1 MTQPRTL
8 VDHDPWKA
16 ALQDPYVDVPPP
28 NEPPDLPGDA
38 PVLNFA
44 RDVAVEAHRIKV
56 RECAREMHEAQ
67 RVSAAPPFDAGLLV
81 DVLARPG
88 EPADRVEGLIPS
100 EAGTLIVAQRKTGKS
115 TLLLNLAKALLEG
128 EYFLGQFATRQI
140 NGRVAIL
147 NYEVSGAQL
156 ARWAH
161 EARIPDDRLYLVNLR
176 GRRNPLSHADDR
188 AVLAEQLR
196 AHDVESLLVDP
207 FGRAYTGQNQN
218 DAGEVGAW
226 LAQLDEFA
234 RTQIGVADLILSAHA
249 GWNGERTRGASALE
263 DWADSIIT
271 ITRDRDDE
279 HRRFLRAI
287 GRDVDV
293 EEDEL
298 TYTPDTRRL
307 TLAGTGSRKAASTR
321 RRTEDLM
328 PAVIQVVTAR
338 PGLSVRAI
346 GEALTE
352 AGHPH
357 RNGEQ
362 SAAAKLAVTEGK
374 LRTEPGTR
382 NSLLHFPTERS
393 Q

>member
-1 MTQPRTL
+1 MT
-8 VDHDPWKA
+8 A
-16 ALQDPYVDVPPP
+16 AAAVDPYLDVPPP
-28 NEPPDLPGDA
+28 NELPDLPGDA

-56 RECAREMHEAQ
+56 RECARELHEAQ
-67 RVSAAPPFDAGLLV
+67 RALAAPPFDAGLLA
-81 DVLARPG
+81 DVLARPS
-88 EPADRVEGLIPS
+88 EPPDRVEGLIPS
-100 EAGTLIVAQRKTGKS
+100 SAGTLIVAQRKTGKS

-140 NGRVAIL
+140 SGRVAIL

-188 AVLAEQLR
+188 EVLAEQLR
-196 AHDVESLLVDP
+196 AHAVESLLVDP

-226 LAQLDEFA
+226 LSGLDQFA
-234 RTQIGVADLILSAHA
+234 RTQIGAADLILTAHA

-271 ITRDRDDE
+271 LTRDRDDE

-293 EEDEL
+293 DEDEL

-307 TLAGTGSRKAASTR
+307 TLAGTGSRKAASTQ

-328 PAVIQVVTAR
+328 PAVIEVVTAK

-362 SAAAKLAVTEGK
+362 SAAAKHAVTEGK
-374 LRTEPGTR
+374 LRTEPGPR
-382 NSLLHFPTERS
+382 NSLLHFPTEPS